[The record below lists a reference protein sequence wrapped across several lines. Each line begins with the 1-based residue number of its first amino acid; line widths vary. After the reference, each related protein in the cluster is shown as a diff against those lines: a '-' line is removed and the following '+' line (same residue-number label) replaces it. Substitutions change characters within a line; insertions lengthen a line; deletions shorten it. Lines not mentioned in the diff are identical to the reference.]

1 MNGKIIIFGDIC
13 PDNNYRKIFDKGS
26 CALSENILAEIKK
39 AEYVVANLECPATNE
54 TNPIVKCGPNL
65 RAKPGDLQVLSKA
78 GINVLSLANNHIL
91 DYGVD
96 ALSDTLKACHD
107 NGFFVFGAG
116 KNQSEAEK
124 PLIIEISGKK
134 VGFISFA
141 EEEFNIAGQTTPG
154 SALFDSYYSF
164 DKITALKKDV
174 DIVVVLYHGGIEH
187 YVYPT
192 PLLQKKCRKMVEVGA
207 DLVLCQHSHCIGTI
221 ETYHEKTILYGQGN
235 SVFGYR
241 EGNEKW
247 NEGLLVELD
256 AFSSNIT
263 FKLMK
268 ATPEGIVFADTKDED
283 ARIDLMRK
291 QSEILDDVTAIKD
304 SWTTFVEENKALY
317 YSMLLGKNRVFNKMN
332 RILKNKLIDII
343 YRKMKQMITMNILR
357 CDAHR
362 EVLITM
368 LEEKVYG
375 K

>member
-1 MNGKIIIFGDIC
+1 MSGKIIIFGDIC

-54 TNPIVKCGPNL
+54 TRSITKCGPNL
-65 RAKPGDLQVLSKA
+65 RAKSEDLQVLSKA

-91 DYGVD
+91 DYGTNAV
-96 ALSDTLKACHD
+96 SDTLKACHD

-116 KNQSEAEK
+116 NNQSEADK
-124 PLIIEISGKK
+124 PLILELSGKK

-154 SALFDSYYSF
+154 AALFDPYYSF

-174 DIVVVLYHGGIEH
+174 DIVVVVYHGGIEH
-187 YVYPT
+187 YIYPT

-221 ETYHEKTILYGQGN
+221 ETYLGKTILYGQGN

-256 AFSSNIT
+256 VFSSNVS

-268 ATPEGIVFADTKDED
+268 AMPEGIIFADTKDSD

-304 SWTTFVEENKALY
+304 SWITFVEENKALY
-317 YSMLLGKNRVFNKMN
+317 YSMLLGKNRVFNKLN
-332 RILKNKLIDII
+332 RIFKNKLIDIMYKKI
-343 YRKMKQMITMNILR
+343 QQMITMNILR

-362 EVLITM
+362 EVIITM

>member
-1 MNGKIIIFGDIC
+1 MSGKIIIFGDIC
-13 PDNNYRKIFDKGS
+13 PDNNYRIIFDKGS

-54 TNPIVKCGPNL
+54 TRSIAKCGPNL
-65 RAKPGDLQVLSKA
+65 RAKPEDLQVLSKA

-91 DYGVD
+91 DYGTNAV
-96 ALSDTLKACHD
+96 SDTLKACHD

-116 KNQSEAEK
+116 NNQSEADK
-124 PLIIEISGKK
+124 PLILELSGKK

-154 SALFDSYYSF
+154 AALFDPYYSF

-174 DIVVVLYHGGIEH
+174 DIVVVVYHGGIEH
-187 YVYPT
+187 YIYPT

-221 ETYHEKTILYGQGN
+221 ETYLGKTILYGQGN

-256 AFSSNIT
+256 VFSSNVS

-268 ATPEGIVFADTKDED
+268 AMPEGIIFADTKDSD

-304 SWTTFVEENKALY
+304 SWITFVEENKALY
-317 YSMLLGKNRVFNKMN
+317 YSMLLGKNRVFNKLN
-332 RILKNKLIDII
+332 RIFKNKLIDIMYKKI
-343 YRKMKQMITMNILR
+343 QQMITMNILR

-362 EVLITM
+362 EVIITM

>member
-1 MNGKIIIFGDIC
+1 MSGKIIIFGDIC

-78 GINVLSLANNHIL
+78 GINVLSLANNHIF

-96 ALSDTLKACHD
+96 AVSDTLKACHD

-154 SALFDSYYSF
+154 SALFDPYYSF

-256 AFSSNIT
+256 AFSSNTT

>member
-96 ALSDTLKACHD
+96 AVSDTLKACHD

-154 SALFDSYYSF
+154 SALFDPYYSF

-268 ATPEGIVFADTKDED
+268 ATPEGIVFADTNDED

>member
-1 MNGKIIIFGDIC
+1 
-13 PDNNYRKIFDKGS
+13 
-26 CALSENILAEIKK
+26 
-39 AEYVVANLECPATNE
+39 
-54 TNPIVKCGPNL
+54 
-65 RAKPGDLQVLSKA
+65 
-78 GINVLSLANNHIL
+78 
-91 DYGVD
+91 
-96 ALSDTLKACHD
+96 
-107 NGFFVFGAG
+107 
-116 KNQSEAEK
+116 
-124 PLIIEISGKK
+124 
-134 VGFISFA
+134 
-141 EEEFNIAGQTTPG
+141 
-154 SALFDSYYSF
+154 
-164 DKITALKKDV
+164 
-174 DIVVVLYHGGIEH
+174 
-187 YVYPT
+187 
-192 PLLQKKCRKMVEVGA
+192 MVEVGA

-256 AFSSNIT
+256 AFSSNTT

>member
-1 MNGKIIIFGDIC
+1 MSGKIIIFGDIC

-96 ALSDTLKACHD
+96 AVSDTLKACHD

-154 SALFDSYYSF
+154 SALFDPYYSF

-256 AFSSNIT
+256 AFSSNTT

>member
-1 MNGKIIIFGDIC
+1 MSGKIIIFGDIC

-96 ALSDTLKACHD
+96 AVSDTLKACHD

-154 SALFDSYYSF
+154 SALFDPYYSF
-164 DKITALKKDV
+164 DKITALKIDV

-256 AFSSNIT
+256 AFSSNTT

>member
-1 MNGKIIIFGDIC
+1 MSGKIIIFGDIC

-54 TNPIVKCGPNL
+54 TRSIAKCGPNL
-65 RAKPGDLQVLSKA
+65 RAKPEDLQVLSKA

-91 DYGVD
+91 DSGTNAV
-96 ALSDTLKACHD
+96 SDTLKACRD

-116 KNQSEAEK
+116 NNQSEADK
-124 PLIIEISGKK
+124 PLILELSGKK

-154 SALFDSYYSF
+154 AALFDPYYSF

-174 DIVVVLYHGGIEH
+174 DIVVVVYHGGIEH
-187 YVYPT
+187 YIYPT

-221 ETYHEKTILYGQGN
+221 ETYLGKTILYGQGN

-256 AFSSNIT
+256 VFSSNVS

-268 ATPEGIVFADTKDED
+268 AMPEGIIFADTKDSD

-304 SWTTFVEENKALY
+304 SWITFVEENKALY
-317 YSMLLGKNRVFNKMN
+317 YSMLLGKNRVFNKLN
-332 RILKNKLIDII
+332 RIFKNKLIDIMYKKI
-343 YRKMKQMITMNILR
+343 QQMITMNILR

-362 EVLITM
+362 EVIITM

>member
-1 MNGKIIIFGDIC
+1 MSGKIIIFGDIC

-96 ALSDTLKACHD
+96 AVSDTLKACHD

-154 SALFDSYYSF
+154 SALFDPYYSF

-192 PLLQKKCRKMVEVGA
+192 PLLQKKC
-207 DLVLCQHSHCIGTI
+207 
-221 ETYHEKTILYGQGN
+221 
-235 SVFGYR
+235 
-241 EGNEKW
+241 
-247 NEGLLVELD
+247 
-256 AFSSNIT
+256 
-263 FKLMK
+263 
-268 ATPEGIVFADTKDED
+268 
-283 ARIDLMRK
+283 
-291 QSEILDDVTAIKD
+291 
-304 SWTTFVEENKALY
+304 
-317 YSMLLGKNRVFNKMN
+317 
-332 RILKNKLIDII
+332 
-343 YRKMKQMITMNILR
+343 
-357 CDAHR
+357 
-362 EVLITM
+362 
-368 LEEKVYG
+368 
-375 K
+375 